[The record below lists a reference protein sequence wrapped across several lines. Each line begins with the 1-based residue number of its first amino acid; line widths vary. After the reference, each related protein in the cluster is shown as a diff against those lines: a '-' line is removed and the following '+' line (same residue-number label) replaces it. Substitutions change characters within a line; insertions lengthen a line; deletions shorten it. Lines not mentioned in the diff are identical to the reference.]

1 MAPNPAVLLSLEI
14 FHYLTPLAVIAF
26 ALGAHTVAFCT
37 LQTGKNA
44 PSSKTRHSSA
54 TWLTLAVTMA
64 YTAEGFI
71 YVLHALTKHGWWA
84 SQDSVLYVLASVL
97 VWGCIYCM
105 LYESKKPVWSPYVGS
120 WILGLVLETVVCGL
134 SIAAAP
140 RTNDFEN
147 IRLAI
152 QVIRVLI
159 LLVLSGNGILLAFPS
174 ANPLPQRD
182 AERQPLLGGNVTADG
197 TDSETLYGATP
208 ATSKNASDDEDEDED
223 EPEDR
228 NKKIK
233 EQQRKRLEEQGGWL
247 GYLKGFLI
255 FLPYVWPSENR
266 RMQVYIGIIGLCIL
280 AERALNVLIPHQLGV
295 IVDKL
300 TDTAGTGEMPWMEIG
315 LLMFYKFLLS
325 RALLDSLQS
334 MLSSRLTYWSFLRLT
349 KVAFAHVMGLSMEFH
364 DNKDSG
370 ELIKSVDQASCL
382 NSLVELLLFQTGPV
396 VIDLWVA
403 MIYVTYLFDIYFAF
417 ILVAIGV
424 VYTFVT
430 YKFTNWT
437 TKVRRVYTEK
447 SRNESKVLYENVSNW
462 QTISYF
468 NQFNYESDRLAKA
481 CSEQAVTGQKYND
494 LSNFMFGTQELVML
508 FGQLSIS
515 FLAAYRISQ
524 GDRPVG
530 NYVALSS
537 YWVTLS
543 YPLHMLAYSYKKLTI
558 DLIDSERLLQLLNTK
573 SKVVERDGALDLK
586 IDGGRVAF
594 NQVSFAYDER
604 KTTIKDLTFA
614 AEPGQT
620 VALVGETGSGKSTTL
635 KLLFRFYDISGGSI
649 TIDGQDIRDITLG
662 SLRDALGVVP
672 QDPSL
677 FNISILEN
685 VRYARLDATDEEVYE
700 ACKAASIHE
709 KILTFPDGY
718 KTKVGERGVK
728 LSGGELQRVSI
739 ARVFLKNPKIV
750 LLDEATSAI
759 DSSTESQIQESF
771 RKLSTGRTTFI
782 IAHRLSTIMD
792 ADCICVVDKGEI
804 VERGTHQEL
813 LDLGGNY
820 VNLWNKQSAKKDKSG
835 GSSVTEAGEQE
846 VLIPDL
852 LESTL
857 PPQTATL
864 DGVTDGSSLLDQ
876 DVNEYIDQ
884 LDGHSGSKQ
893 MPGSHPVHR
902 AEKPSS
908 IKSCFK
914 GDKEDS
920 SDDGADDET
929 GAPGEA
935 AILNAPL
942 TELSPRP
949 TEAPLPSIAKVS
961 KGNGK
966 NVEKSERKDGPPTDK
981 EGDDGPEA
989 SK

>member
-1 MAPNPAVLLSLEI
+1 
-14 FHYLTPLAVIAF
+14 
-26 ALGAHTVAFCT
+26 
-37 LQTGKNA
+37 
-44 PSSKTRHSSA
+44 
-54 TWLTLAVTMA
+54 MA

-71 YVLHALTKHGWWA
+71 YVLHALTNHGWWA
-84 SQDSVLYVLASVL
+84 SQDSVLYILASVL

-105 LYESKKPVWSPYVGS
+105 LYESKNPVWSPYVGS
-120 WILGLVLETVVCGL
+120 WVLGLVLEVVVCGL
-134 SIAAAP
+134 SIAANP
-140 RTNDFEN
+140 PTNDFEN
-147 IRLAI
+147 IQLAL
-152 QVIRVLI
+152 QTIRIAFLI
-159 LLVLSGNGILLAFPS
+159 VLSTNGILLVFPP
-174 ANPLPQRD
+174 AKPAPQGD
-182 AERQPLLGGNVTADG
+182 AERQPLLNGNGTADG
-197 TDSETLYGATP
+197 TDSETLYGTTP
-208 ATSKNASDDEDEDED
+208 ATSKNASDDEDED

-255 FLPYVWPSENR
+255 FLPYVWPSKNR
-266 RMQVYIGIIGLCIL
+266 RMQLYICIIAFCIL
-280 AERALNVLIPHQLGV
+280 AERALNVLIPQQLGI
-295 IVDKL
+295 IVNKL
-300 TDTAGTGEMPWMEIG
+300 TDTEGTGEMPWKEIG

-325 RALLDSLQS
+325 RACLDSLQS

-382 NSLVELLLFQTGPV
+382 NSLVELVLFQTGPV

-403 MIYVTYLFDIYFAF
+403 MAYVTYLFDIYFAF
-417 ILVAIGV
+417 ILVTIGV

-437 TKVRRVYTEK
+437 SKMRRVYTEK

-468 NQFNYESDRLAKA
+468 NQFDYESDRLAKA
-481 CSEQAVTGQKYND
+481 CSEQAMTGQKYND
-494 LSNFMFGTQELVML
+494 LSNFMFGTQEVVML

-515 FLAAYRISQ
+515 FLAAYRVSQ

-530 NYVALSS
+530 NFVALSS
-537 YWVTLS
+537 YWATLS

-573 SKVVERDGALDLK
+573 SKVVERDGAPDLK
-586 IDGGRVAF
+586 INGGRVAF
-594 NQVSFAYDER
+594 NEVSFAYDER
-604 KTTIKDLTFA
+604 KTTIKDLTFV

-649 TIDGQDIRDITLG
+649 TIDGQDIRDVTLG
-662 SLRDALGVVP
+662 SLRDGLGVVP

-792 ADCICVVDKGEI
+792 ADCILVVDKGEI

-820 VNLWNKQSAKKDKSG
+820 VNLWNKQSAKKNKSG

-857 PPQTATL
+857 PPQAATL

-876 DVNEYIDQ
+876 DVNECIDQ

-893 MPGSHPVHR
+893 MLGSNPRHKT
-902 AEKPSS
+902 EKPSS

-914 GDKEDS
+914 DDELS
-920 SDDGADDET
+920 SDDDADDET
-929 GAPGEA
+929 GAAGDA

-942 TELSPRP
+942 TELTPRP
-949 TEAPLPSIAKVS
+949 TETALPSIAKVS
-961 KGNGK
+961 KGKGK
-966 NVEKSERKDGPPTDK
+966 KVESAERKDGPSADK
-981 EGDDGPEA
+981 KP
-989 SK
+989 